1 MNMKCAE
8 DFPILVFDTLGIKT
22 LVFETKSKVCGKG

>member
-8 DFPILVFDTLGIKT
+8 DFPILVLAPMFETLVLKT
-22 LVFETKSKVCGKG
+22 LVVETK